1 MSLRIIARLDVKP
14 PNVVKPVHF
23 EGLRK
28 IGLPDELA
36 LKYCTQGADELLY
49 IDIVASLYQRE
60 ILSDLV
66 QKTARNLLVPFT
78 AGGGVKTIDDFA
90 TLLHHGVD
98 KVIINTYALQTD
110 PTIITRAAEIFGSQ
124 AVMVHLVAKKWNGWW
139 ECYSDCG
146 RIRSGKDA
154 FAWAT
159 EVESLGAGEILV
171 SSVDMDGRR
180 RGFDTDLIKGV
191 VSRVKIPV
199 IAGSGAGSKED
210 VKKVILEADPDA
222 VAVSS
227 LLHYNIATIQNLKEY
242 LADAGIGV
250 AL

>member
-36 LKYCTQGADELLY
+36 LKYCKEGADELLY

-60 ILSDLV
+60 ILPDLI
-66 QKTARNLLVPFT
+66 QKTAKKLLVPFT
-78 AGGGVKTIDDFA
+78 AGGGVRSIDDFA
-90 TLLHHGVD
+90 SLFHNGVD
-98 KVIINTYALQTD
+98 KVIINTYALQND
-110 PTIITRAAEIFGSQ
+110 PAIITKAAEIFGSQ
-124 AVMVHLVAKKWNGWW
+124 AVMVHLVAKKWNDWW

-159 EVESLGAGEILV
+159 KVEELGAGEILV
-171 SSVDMDGRR
+171 SSVDHDGCR
-180 RGFDTDLIKGV
+180 RGFDIDLVKGI

-199 IAGSGAGSKED
+199 IAGSGAGTSED

-222 VAVSS
+222 VAISS
-227 LLHYNIATIQNLKEY
+227 ILHYNTVTIRQLKEY
-242 LADAGIGV
+242 LADEGIGV
-250 AL
+250 TL

>member
-1 MSLRIIARLDVKP
+1 MPLRIIARLDVKP

-28 IGLPDELA
+28 IGAPDELA
-36 LKYCTQGADELLY
+36 LKYYNQGADELLY

-60 ILSDLV
+60 ILPDLI
-66 QKTARNLLVPFT
+66 QKTANDLLVPFT
-78 AGGGVKTIDDFA
+78 AGGGVRSIEDFA
-90 TLLHHGVD
+90 RLLHNGVD
-98 KVIINTYALQTD
+98 KVIINTYALQQD
-110 PTIITRAAEIFGSQ
+110 PSIITRAAEIFGSQ
-124 AVMVHLVAKKWNGWW
+124 AVMVHIVAKKWNGWW

-154 FAWAT
+154 FEWAM
-159 EVESLGAGEILV
+159 EAERLGAGEILV
-171 SSVDMDGRR
+171 SSVDQDGRR

-210 VKKVILEADPDA
+210 VKQVVEVAKPDA
-222 VAVSS
+222 VAISS
-227 LLHYNIATIQNLKEY
+227 LLHYNISSILDLKKY
-242 LADAGIGV
+242 LSDEGIEV
-250 AL
+250 VI